1 MATAAE
7 RPILVR
13 QARVIDPAQ
22 GIDAVGDVLFAEGK
36 VAALRFAA
44 DRPLE
49 APPGCLVLRGE
60 GLVIAPGFVDL
71 HAHLR
76 EPGYEEKE
84 TIATGTRAAAKGGF
98 TTICCMPNTQPPL
111 DTRATVEFVRRRAA
125 DEGAVRVLPIGCI
138 TQGRKGQEL
147 AEMGE
152 LAEAGVVA
160 FSDDGSPVASA
171 RLMRSALSYAKAFG
185 LPLIEHCE
193 EPGLS
198 QGGVMNEGW
207 VATRLGL
214 RGIPAAAEEIMAA
227 RDIALAELTG
237 GRLHIAH
244 ASAAGMVDL
253 VRRAKEKG
261 VRVTAEATPHHLTMT
276 DEWVLGYRPG
286 RGPSGAAQL
295 AYHTSTKVNP
305 PLRAQRD
312 AQALV
317 QGLREGVI
325 DAIATDHA
333 PHADIDKLCEYDAA
347 PFGISVFET
356 ALGSLLSLVHG
367 GALDLGTL
375 IARLT
380 VGPARVLGREASGL
394 GSLRAGAPADAVV
407 FDPDEEW
414 TVDVERF
421 VSWGKN
427 SPLHGCTLKG
437 RVKLTLVGGAIAY
450 VDEGVQLES

>member
-1 MATAAE
+1 
-7 RPILVR
+7 
-13 QARVIDPAQ
+13 
-22 GIDAVGDVLFAEGK
+22 
-36 VAALRFAA
+36 
-44 DRPLE
+44 
-49 APPGCLVLRGE
+49 
-60 GLVIAPGFVDL
+60 L

-76 EPGYEEKE
+76 EPGHEEKE

-98 TTICCMPNTQPPL
+98 TTVCCMPNTEPPL
-111 DTRATVEFVRRRAA
+111 DTRATVEFVRRGAA
-125 DEGAVRVLPIGCI
+125 EQGTVRVLPIGCI

-160 FSDDGSPVASA
+160 FSDDGSPVANA
-171 RLMRSALSYAKAFG
+171 RLMRNALAYGKTLG

-193 EPGLS
+193 DPVLS
-198 QGGVMNEGW
+198 EGGVMNEGW

-214 RGIPAAAEEIMAA
+214 RGAPAAAEEIMVA
-227 RDIALAELTG
+227 RDIFLAELTG

-244 ASAAGMVDL
+244 ASTAGTVEL

-276 DEWVLGYRPG
+276 EEWVLGHKTG
-286 RGPSGAAQL
+286 TGPSSAAPL
-295 AYHTSTKVNP
+295 AYDTSTKVNP
-305 PLRAQRD
+305 PLRSSRD
-312 AQALV
+312 VRALV

-333 PHADIDKLCEYDAA
+333 PHSQLDKLCEYDMA

-356 ALGSLLSLVHG
+356 ALGSLLSLVHAG
-367 GALDLGTL
+367 LLDLPTL

-380 VGPARVLGREASGL
+380 VGPAHVLGRKADGL
-394 GSLRAGAPADAVV
+394 GSLRVGAPADAVV
-407 FDPDEEW
+407 FNPDEEW

-421 VSWGKN
+421 VSRGKN
-427 SPLHGCTLKG
+427 TPLHGCTLKG

-450 VDEGVQLES
+450 VDEGVQLG